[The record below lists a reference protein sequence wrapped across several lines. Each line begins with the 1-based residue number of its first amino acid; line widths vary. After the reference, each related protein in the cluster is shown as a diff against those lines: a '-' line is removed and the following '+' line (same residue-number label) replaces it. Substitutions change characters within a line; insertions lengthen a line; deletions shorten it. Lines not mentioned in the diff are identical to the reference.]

1 MTEQRIR
8 MFGAPWC
15 PDCKRAK
22 QFLGEQRIP
31 YDWIDVDENPDGMR
45 YIEEINNGKHTIPTI
60 VFPDGSILV
69 EPSDAE
75 LAEQL
80 AIQTRAQGSYY
91 ELIIVGS
98 GPAGLTAAIYAAR
111 EGVKTL
117 VIERSGVGGQAAIT
131 QEIENYPGF
140 PGSISGGDLAGRLRE
155 QAERFG
161 VEILPAQAV
170 TKVSTEGDYRAVTT
184 QTGDT
189 YCARAVL
196 LATGALYRRL
206 NVPGEEDYIGAG
218 VHFCATCDG
227 PYYRDK
233 EVLVVGGGNSGFQ
246 EGLFLTRFATKV
258 TIVEVTDQLRAS
270 RILQEKVEG
279 REDME
284 VFTLTAVQEFKGDG
298 SKLTSVEVKDLKTG
312 EIRALT
318 PAGVFVFIGLQP
330 GTGFLDGAVDLDNF
344 GFIRTSLAMETSLEG
359 VFAAG
364 DCRTASTKQVVS
376 AAGEG
381 ATAALMIRE
390 YLERK
395 GDAARAPVEMPA
407 AS

>member
-22 QFLGEQRIP
+22 QFFGEQRIP

-75 LAEQL
+75 LAEKL
-80 AIQTRAQGSYY
+80 GIQTRAQGSYY

-98 GPAGLTAAIYAAR
+98 GPAGLTAAIYATR

-161 VEILPAQAV
+161 VEMSPARRTTSGRA
-170 TKVSTEGDYRAVTT
+170 ST
-184 QTGDT
+184 
-189 YCARAVL
+189 
-196 LATGALYRRL
+196 
-206 NVPGEEDYIGAG
+206 
-218 VHFCATCDG
+218 
-227 PYYRDK
+227 
-233 EVLVVGGGNSGFQ
+233 
-246 EGLFLTRFATKV
+246 FA
-258 TIVEVTDQLRAS
+258 LRAMAPTTGTKRS
-270 RILQEKVEG
+270 WWWGVA
-279 REDME
+279 
-284 VFTLTAVQEFKGDG
+284 TAVF
-298 SKLTSVEVKDLKTG
+298 
-312 EIRALT
+312 
-318 PAGVFVFIGLQP
+318 
-330 GTGFLDGAVDLDNF
+330 
-344 GFIRTSLAMETSLEG
+344 
-359 VFAAG
+359 
-364 DCRTASTKQVVS
+364 
-376 AAGEG
+376 
-381 ATAALMIRE
+381 
-390 YLERK
+390 RK
-395 GDAARAPVEMPA
+395 GFSSPG
-407 AS
+407 SLQK

>member
-80 AIQTRAQGSYY
+80 GIQTRAQGSYY

-98 GPAGLTAAIYAAR
+98 GPAGLTAAIYGAR
-111 EGVKTL
+111 EGVKKL

-270 RILQEKVEG
+270 RILREKVEG

>member
-80 AIQTRAQGSYY
+80 GIQTRAQGSYY

>member
-75 LAEQL
+75 LAEKL
-80 AIQTRAQGSYY
+80 GIQTRAQETYY

-170 TKVSTEGDYRAVTT
+170 TKVSADGDYRAVTT

-189 YCARAVL
+189 YCAKALL

-206 NVPGEEDYIGAG
+206 NIPGEEDYIGAG

-227 PYYRDK
+227 PYYKDK
-233 EVLVVGGGNSGFQ
+233 EVVVVGGGNSGFQ

-258 TIVEVTDQLRAS
+258 TILEVTDQLRAS

-364 DCRTASTKQVVS
+364 DCRTASTKRQSKRRRLSPQVRS
-376 AAGEG
+376 TPGLLQESSRPPDRPIAG
-381 ATAALMIRE
+381 
-390 YLERK
+390 
-395 GDAARAPVEMPA
+395 
-407 AS
+407 